1 MAAQTHQFQH
11 VIVFAIN
18 QHQIRLDMTIT
29 KILPIPAQRMINA
42 ARRQCLVI
50 QQFIKNLY
58 PSRRQFAAT
67 FMVAAELLGHRQR
80 PHSSSAAS
88 SAFSKSSG
96 VAKCS
101 TSPRRAA
108 SIAAT
113 VVSFGRLTAKGMDWV
128 TLTWRKNKRIACDGL
143 IPKRSN
149 TAKARAF
156 SSASMRN

>member
-1 MAAQTHQFQH
+1 MTTQTHQFQH
-11 VIVFAIN
+11 IIVFAIN
-18 QHQIRLDMTIT
+18 QHQIRLNMTIM
-29 KILPIPAQRMINA
+29 KILSIATQGMINA
-42 ARRQCLVI
+42 AWWQCLII
-50 QQFIKNLY
+50 QQLVKNLY

-67 FMVAAELLGHRQR
+67 FIVAAELLGHCQR
-80 PHSSSAAS
+80 PHSSSAVS
-88 SAFSKSSG
+88 SALNNSSG

-113 VVSFGRLTAKGMDWV
+113 VVSFGVLTGKGMDWV
-128 TLTWRKNKRIACDGL
+128 TLTCRKNNRIACAGL
-143 IPKRSN
+143 IPRRSN

>member
-1 MAAQTHQFQH
+1 MTTQTYQFQH
-11 VIVFAIN
+11 IIVFAVN

-29 KILPIPAQRMINA
+29 KILPITTQGMINT
-42 ARRQCLVI
+42 ARWQRLVI
-50 QQFIKNLY
+50 QQFVKNLY
-58 PSRRQFAAT
+58 PSRRQFTAT
-67 FMVAAELLGHRQR
+67 FIVAAELFGHCQR
-80 PHSSSAAS
+80 PHAS
-88 SAFSKSSG
+88 STASRAFSNSSG

-113 VVSFGRLTAKGMDWV
+113 VVSLGAFIGKGMDWV
-128 TLTWRKNKRIACDGL
+128 TLTWRKNKRIACAGL
-143 IPKRSN
+143 MPKRSN